1 MMFLMHGDIDALYDN
16 SKPFSTF
23 LMKEG
28 LEDILRET
36 KLKLR
41 EKHTIVP
48 HVCSYAF
55 PLYYY
60 LFAFSA
66 DFVLLMQRDMVSLK
80 ATPNA
85 LPEFSDDDSW
95 YYYVRYS

>member
-1 MMFLMHGDIDALYDN
+1 MTYLMAGDIDALYDN

-28 LEDILRET
+28 LESILHET

-48 HVCSYAF
+48 HVCVPILS
-55 PLYYY
+55 LILLL
-60 LFAFSA
+60 LFS
-66 DFVLLMQRDMVSLK
+66 
-80 ATPNA
+80 
-85 LPEFSDDDSW
+85 
-95 YYYVRYS
+95 